1 MTNSIVMLNLV
12 SAALFS
18 AAAIVLIRRR
28 NNTGLKAGTFIPL
41 LLSIVLYDFIEV
53 SNILE
58 HSEITDYFDSMEDL
72 AEVLFTLVFLFF
84 INNWRK
90 DRSESRFR
98 ELFKLAPMSLAEIA
112 NDGRIMEVNDR
123 LVKKLNEYFGITI
136 GDTPTLGNWW
146 DMAYPDAAYRKR
158 ITAEWHKALELAG
171 TSSAEIDPLETELT
185 CKDGSRRTIIVDTSG
200 IGENLL
206 LSMVDITDR
215 KLEEAARIE
224 SLELLR
230 ATFNATP
237 DGILVG
243 NQELRATHANQQF
256 FRMWRVPQT
265 LQNLDD
271 DEALKEW
278 VRHQL
283 ADPLGFRNMVDRLLH
298 SRIRDV
304 FEIALKDGR
313 VFDCY
318 TAPMVLHGN
327 EIGRVWDFRDIT
339 MQKQAEAERERLQ
352 RELFQS
358 QKLEAIGILAGGVAH
373 DFNNIL
379 GTIMGYAELVGQGM
393 APDDP
398 LRDSVAKILE
408 AAHRSAGLTRQLLIF
423 ARKQT
428 PTLMAIDVNTA
439 VKTMLKMLQRLIGEN
454 IELSWQPAECP
465 CTVKMDPSQ
474 LDQILVNLCVNA
486 REAIEDVGRIT
497 INTARVLMDETTSKT
512 HADCCPGNYVRLTV
526 LDNGTGMDRETA
538 DRVFEPFFTT
548 KGVGRGTGL
557 GLATVY
563 GIVKQSRGF
572 IHLSSEPGIGTT
584 FNIHIPFHAAE
595 KAPERIQTD
604 ETIPLGQGE
613 TILMVED
620 DRMFAEMN
628 QTMLERLGYEV
639 LIAITPKE
647 AIELAEKK
655 TGKIDLMLSDVVM
668 PEMNGRELM
677 DRLLS
682 IRPDAK
688 HLFMS
693 GYTADVIIHRGVSD
707 DQEHFIQKPFTPGE
721 IAVKLRGVLD
731 AKTCHNK
738 NKPSQNNL

>member
-1 MTNSIVMLNLV
+1 MNSIVMLNLV

-18 AAAIVLIRRR
+18 AAAVVLIRRR
-28 NNTGLKAGTFIPL
+28 KNTGLKAGTFIPL
-41 LLSIVLYDFIEV
+41 LLSIVLYDFIV
-53 SNILE
+53 ASNILE
-58 HSEITDYFDSMEDL
+58 HLEITDYLDSSEDL

-123 LVKKLNEYFGITI
+123 LVKKLKEYFGITI
-136 GDTPTLGNWW
+136 DDTPTLGNWW
-146 DMAYPDAAYRKR
+146 DMAYPDAAYRKW
-158 ITAEWHKALELAG
+158 ITAEWHKTLELAG
-171 TSSAEIDPLETELT
+171 TSSAEIDPLETEIT
-185 CKDGSRRTIIVDTSG
+185 CRDGSKRTMIVDTSG

-215 KLEEAARIE
+215 KLEEAARME
-224 SLELLR
+224 NLELLR

-237 DGILVG
+237 DGILVW
-243 NQELRATHANQQF
+243 NQELKVTHANQQF
-256 FRMWRVPQT
+256 FRMWQVPQT
-265 LQNLDD
+265 LQNLAD
-271 DEALKEW
+271 DEALKKW

-283 ADPLGFRNMVDRLLH
+283 AEPLVFQNMVDRLLH

-313 VFDCY
+313 VFDCH
-318 TAPMVLHGN
+318 TAPMMLHGN

-352 RELFQS
+352 RELYQS

-373 DFNNIL
+373 DFNNML

-408 AAHRSAGLTRQLLIF
+408 ATHRSAGLIRQLLIF
-423 ARKQT
+423 ARKQA
-428 PTLMAIDVNTA
+428 PTLMAIDVNSA

-454 IELSWQPAECP
+454 IELSWQPAESP

-497 INTARVLMDETTSKT
+497 INTARVFIDEAASKA
-512 HADCCPGNYVRLTV
+512 HADCFPGNYVRLSV

-557 GLATVY
+557 GLSTVY
-563 GIVKQSRGF
+563 GIVKQSQGF
-572 IHLSSEPGIGTT
+572 IHLCSEPGIGTT

-595 KAPERIQTD
+595 KAPEQIQTV
-604 ETIPLGQGE
+604 ETIPHSQGE

-620 DRMFAEMN
+620 DRMFAEMIR
-628 QTMLERLGYEV
+628 TMLERLGYEV

-655 TGKIDLMLSDVVM
+655 TGKIDLILSDVVM

-707 DQEHFIQKPFTPGE
+707 EEEHFIQKPFTPDE
-721 IAVKLRGVLD
+721 IAAKLRSVLE
-731 AKTCHNK
+731 ANT
-738 NKPSQNNL
+738 